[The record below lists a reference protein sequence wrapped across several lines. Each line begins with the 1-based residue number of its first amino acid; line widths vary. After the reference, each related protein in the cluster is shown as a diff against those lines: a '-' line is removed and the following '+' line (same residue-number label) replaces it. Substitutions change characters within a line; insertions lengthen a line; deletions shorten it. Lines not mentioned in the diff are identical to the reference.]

1 MSGSPLPRR
10 VTLVADELLGLQG
23 GGLGTATTFLAA
35 ALARMGHRTEVLYI
49 GDPPA
54 RPVEPGW
61 AEFYDEAGVGLRVLA
76 RSDERIEPSYFAR
89 MRDVDQA
96 LQSDPP
102 DVVVTQDLAAPAY
115 VALRRR
121 HLGLAYSTTSFVVYC
136 HGTRRWI
143 ADASRKTRVL
153 PGAHAVTVLEQASI
167 ELADCAVSPS
177 AYMLSWMREQGW
189 RLPGRTRVIPLLT
202 RSGATGDALP
212 DVQPAGGRAKRLA
225 FFGRLEERK
234 GVRPFVAGLN
244 ALDPTLLEA
253 REIAFVGMQWTISP
267 EEIRNTLSPEVR
279 ESVETLS
286 FKTNLSH
293 GQALA
298 FLSEPGTVAVMPSLE
313 DNSPATVYECLERR
327 IPFIASRAGG
337 TAELIAVEDQ
347 QRVLFD
353 PTADGV
359 ADALRRVLEDS
370 AAFEPVNPSFS
381 PTDAYERWSDLIATT
396 QPTRVANGEAADVD
410 VFSLPRDSLAAREEA
425 LHGARATWVLF
436 LHDDDVPEDRLVE
449 VLARAQAASGAD
461 VVTCGI
467 ELLDDEGPPLRRFFL
482 GNPGALGL
490 LANEY
495 GSVALMRR
503 SLLDEPAFR
512 AADDPDWLLLAG
524 LSLAGATIVSV
535 PETLVSRHARA
546 ADLGPQSLDALRV
559 AQQFER
565 QLPDALRGL
574 PRLAASLAGRQAA
587 VGADRTIVRRAL
599 TRFGRS
605 LSRR

>member
-1 MSGSPLPRR
+1 VSGPPLPLR

-61 AEFYDEAGVGLRVLA
+61 AEFYDEAGVGLRVLP
-76 RSDERIEPSYFAR
+76 RGDERIEPSYFAR
-89 MRDVDQA
+89 MRDVDLA
-96 LQSDPP
+96 LQDDPP

-121 HLGLAYSTTSFVVYC
+121 HLGLGYSETSFVVYC

-143 ADASRKTRVL
+143 ADVSRKTRVL
-153 PGAHAVTVLEQASI
+153 PGAQAVTVLEQASI

-189 RLPGRTRVIPLLT
+189 RLPERTLVIPLLT
-202 RSGATGDALP
+202 RSAATGDALP
-212 DVQPAGGRAKRLA
+212 DVQSTDGRTKRLA

-234 GVRPFVAGLN
+234 GVGPFVAGLN
-244 ALDPTLLEA
+244 ALDPTLLEG

-267 EEIRNTLSPEVR
+267 EEIRTTLSPEVR
-279 ESVETLS
+279 ESVETLL
-286 FKTNLSH
+286 FKTNLSQEH
-293 GQALA
+293 ALA

-337 TAELIAVEDQ
+337 TAELIAGDDRH
-347 QRVLFD
+347 RVLFD
-353 PTADGV
+353 PTATSV
-359 ADALRRVLEDS
+359 ADALRRVLEGS
-370 AAFEPVNPSFS
+370 AAFEPAKASFS
-381 PTDAYERWSDLIATT
+381 PTEAYEGWSDVIATT
-396 QPTRVANGEAADVD
+396 QPTPVANGEAADVD
-410 VFSLPRDSLAAREEA
+410 VFSLPRDSLPAREEA
-425 LHGARATWVLF
+425 LRGARGTWVLF
-436 LHDDDVPEDRLVE
+436 LHEDDVPEDRLVE

-467 ELLDDEGPPLRRFFL
+467 ELLDGESPPVQRFFL
-482 GNPGALGL
+482 GNPGALGV

-495 GSVALMRR
+495 GSAALIRR

-512 AADDPDWLLLAG
+512 AAYDPDWLLLAG

-535 PETLVSRHARA
+535 PETLVRRPARA
-546 ADLGPQSLDALRV
+546 ADLGPQSLDALLV
-559 AQQFER
+559 AQQFEQ

-587 VGADRTIVRRAL
+587 VRANRTIVQRARARL
-599 TRFGRS
+599 GRS